1 MMSTG
6 LPDEFRMRLPHRKPF
21 LFVDRVESCAGGT
34 ASAEWR
40 IDGEEEFLRGHFPG
54 RPIVP
59 GVLLGEALAQTAGIA
74 LMSVDGLQ
82 IAASAGG
89 YLAQVNLKFPA
100 TARPPV
106 AIRLLASHVGTF
118 QDLHLFE
125 VTASQGAAVFAKGQL
140 ALATP
145 PQQSRGVSGLMPR

>member
-40 IDGEEEFLRGHFPG
+40 IDGTEDFLRGHFPG

-82 IAASAGG
+82 FPAGASGF
-89 YLAQVNLKFPA
+89 LAQVNLKFPA

-106 AIRLLASHVGTF
+106 VIRLRASHAGTV

-125 VTASQGAAVFAKGQL
+125 VTATEGTLVFAKGQL

-145 PQQSRGVSGLMPR
+145 PYESQSARGLMPR